1 MWNFL
6 NAKIQMSL
14 SFPEPKLMSPG
25 ALPPDPIGELTALPR
40 HPTLIG
46 LKGAALRQEGDGR
59 ERRTSGSSGWQG
71 RTSGGAEGEGGE
83 KRGQRRGKGG
93 E

>member
-1 MWNFL
+1 VEFSECKNSNEF
-6 NAKIQMSL
+6 I
-14 SFPEPKLMSPG
+14 FPRTEIDV
-25 ALPPDPIGELTALPR
+25 LPPDPIGELTALPR